1 MPHELS
7 GGEQQRVA
15 IARALANDPFLLLA
29 DEPTGNLDERATRGI
44 LQLLREINAMGTAV
58 IMATHDL
65 SLIMRSGHR
74 YLELDAR
81 HVAVDARS
89 RRPHAVEAPMRLAF
103 REALLAFKRAPL
115 LSVLG
120 ITTIAFSLFA
130 FGLFGLVALNIREA
144 LRVVEDRVELRAFL
158 VDGTSENA
166 LAAALGDISA
176 FPEVREVGY
185 VSPDSALARSREEL
199 AEFSDV
205 FDASVL
211 PGSLEIRLNEG
222 FRDPVTVQA
231 LADRIATY
239 PFIDDVRFGQ
249 EWVAKLYRVRTLS
262 VMAGAG
268 LGAVFA
274 LVAVLI
280 IGSTIRMAVLAR
292 AREIEIMR
300 LVGATNGF
308 VRMPFLIEG
317 LLKGALGGALA
328 VALTWLTH
336 TVVSQSLF
344 ETTFFTPAQ
353 AALGVLA
360 GAALGF
366 LGSMVSV
373 GRHLRAVWKD
383 A

>member
-1 MPHELS
+1 M
-7 GGEQQRVA
+7 RV
-15 IARALANDPFLLLA
+15 
-29 DEPTGNLDERATRGI
+29 
-44 LQLLREINAMGTAV
+44 
-58 IMATHDL
+58 
-65 SLIMRSGHR
+65 
-74 YLELDAR
+74 
-81 HVAVDARS
+81 
-89 RRPHAVEAPMRLAF
+89 AF

-115 LSVLG
+115 LSMLG

-144 LRVVEDRVELRAFL
+144 LRAVEDRVELRAFL
-158 VDGTSENA
+158 VDGTSEDA
-166 LAAALGDISA
+166 LATALGDIGA

-199 AEFSDV
+199 AEFRDV

-262 VMAGAG
+262 VLVGAG

-344 ETTFFTPAQ
+344 ETIFFTPAQ
-353 AALGVLA
+353 AALGVVA